1 MPSDVVGRGGVF
13 YPRGMGTKARLRA
26 MDGRVRNF
34 LIQPQVRAHLLTS
47 HTRNLT
53 DFLSSLDVYVCAA
66 CIYFGDRAVDLI
78 HLSDGPV
85 AIISCIEDL

>member
-1 MPSDVVGRGGVF
+1 MTSDVVGRGGVF
-13 YPRGMGTKARLRA
+13 YPRGMGTKARLHA

-34 LIQPQVRAHLLTS
+34 LLQPQVRAHLLTS

-53 DFLSSLDVYVCAA
+53 DFLSSLDVYVC
-66 CIYFGDRAVDLI
+66 RL
-78 HLSDGPV
+78 HLFWRSRVTCHDGPV